1 MDINEVR
8 EFIEMLKQIEGKNAK
23 VLFRTVRIL
32 VACCQQD
39 SEIGAV
45 LIMRTPED
53 DANWMLHI
61 HTLNADL
68 DDTYIMLSKATA
80 QIGEHL
86 QEEAPPSE
94 YLN

>member
-8 EFIEMLKQIEGKNAK
+8 EFIEMLKQIEGKNAT

-53 DANWMLHI
+53 DANI